1 MIGIREA
8 KLLRTFRLCRADV
21 VAALSSRSE
30 PPTPT
35 MLRELAELQLVIM
48 ATEAAIADKAKADF
62 LKEFEEQAAA

>member
-48 ATEAAIADKAKADF
+48 ATEAAIADKAKADV

>member
-1 MIGIREA
+1 
-8 KLLRTFRLCRADV
+8 
-21 VAALSSRSE
+21 
-30 PPTPT
+30 